1 MKKLMLAIPAL
12 TLTSCVLFDPY
23 VHTTGRAVE
32 SAKSTRQLSYELRKE
47 LEASASSQSWY
58 SKGSSTVLAGLLGLG
73 AYKGVTGGGGHQIA
87 ALAAGA
93 GVTYGLHATLYT
105 PSREQI
111 YLGSVNTLL
120 CLDRVYDGFDA
131 SIGQNLASKY
141 LNHSQWPK
149 YSPRYYHYLSLVQ
162 RYEARYRYRVLEV
175 PADVNQRLSA
185 QQLTAGQ
192 SFALINNALSVNKV
206 SGAPTANPAPAG
218 YPSPQ
223 QNAEVNTASFFPDV
237 EDWVKQVAERINGFT
252 EEQCSAGGA
261 LAPSIIRSDSG
272 AVEVVAVSKSLQFPL
287 QNTSGFLS
295 SSVTPQEGG
304 DINAVESKIISDKG
318 AFWLEIS
325 GKSATTKPVWVS
337 ITDHGRN
344 GASEGVWVEVK

>member
-1 MKKLMLAIPAL
+1 MKKLMLAIPAV

-58 SKGSSTVLAGLLGLG
+58 SKGSSTLLAGLLGLG

-131 SIGQNLASKY
+131 SVGQDLASKY
-141 LNHSQWPK
+141 LGDPQWPN
-149 YSPRYYHYLSLVQ
+149 YSKRYYEYLSIVQ
-162 RYEARYRYRVLEV
+162 RYEARYRYRVLQV
-175 PADVNQRLSA
+175 PADINQRLSA

-192 SFALINNALSVNKV
+192 SFALISNALSVNKV
-206 SGAPTANPAPAG
+206 SGVSPANPAAG
-218 YPSPQ
+218 FPSPQ
-223 QNAEVNTASFFPDV
+223 QNAQANAASLFPDV
-237 EDWVKQVAERINGFT
+237 EDWVKQVDERIKGFT
-252 EEQCSAGGA
+252 EEQCAAGGA

-272 AVEVVAVSKSLQFPL
+272 AVEVVAVSKSVQFPL

-295 SSVTPQEGG
+295 TSVKPQ
-304 DINAVESKIISDKG
+304 DNVDLNAVESRIISDKG

-325 GKSATTKPVWVS
+325 GKSTTSKPVWVS
-337 ITDHGRN
+337 IIDHGRS